1 MASKK
6 YLIGFIGPIATILLI
21 FLDIRMSPYFSWSV
35 NSLSSLG
42 IHKYYYI
49 FDFAV
54 MIGGISVFVFSF
66 ILYNKLAIKFLSIG
80 FLMIGSISLF
90 LIGIFNENYGNLH
103 LAIAIVYFI
112 ATPVGI
118 IIFSF
123 YRIRI
128 FLCYYGFIV
137 GIAALGI
144 IIFGILVLFGYINI
158 RIGVSVTEMAEA
170 ILLSSWSALLGIY
183 LSIKPSK

>member
-6 YLIGFIGPIATILLI
+6 YLIGFIGPLATILLI
-21 FLDIRMSPYFSWSV
+21 FMDIRMSSYFSWHV

-49 FDFAV
+49 FDSAV
-54 MIGGISVFVFSF
+54 IIGGISIF
-66 ILYNKLAIKFLSIG
+66 IFALLLYKQLAIKFLAIG
-80 FLMIGSISLF
+80 FIMAGSASLF
-90 LIGIFNENYGNLH
+90 LIGIFNENYGNIH
-103 LAIAIVYFI
+103 LAIAVVYFI

-118 IIFSF
+118 ILFSF

-137 GIAALGI
+137 GIAALAT
-144 IIFGILVLFGYINI
+144 IIFGILVLFKYINI
-158 RIGVSVTEMAEA
+158 RIGLSVTEMAEA
-170 ILLSSWSALLGIY
+170 ILLSSWSSVLGIY
-183 LSIKPSK
+183 LSFKPVK